1 MMIPLAHPARVALQS
16 AEFLATYGVFG
27 PFEIASPLLQ
37 LLMSTGYLAVGLEF
51 DSAETVVRIC
61 AYLAG
66 CAAAYILA
74 REIFPERKGLTLVS
88 IAYCSSPS
96 RLYSLY
102 SGAAPN
108 ELLFWSLISVCGL
121 AIYRSWKSSTWLH
134 SVALT
139 TAALVLVSARVWTLS
154 VWDAVSLL
162 ELCVLAGVV
171 FLWPKRV
178 RGLIAFPL
186 MGTLVLLFSIGVS
199 VTTLSPSGTAPSR
212 AAGVENLET
221 RLNAV
226 LATVSGE
233 VFQRPSKERI
243 GDAILWARAMGT
255 RAVWRR
261 EQFRAGTFFE
271 YFGDVGIRAAL
282 DLGGPIPGDAVL
294 VSRHQWERLAPIRGL
309 YDREALERYIA
320 WATRPESLSV
330 DAADGVLSVQ
340 ADLSSTDV
348 VLIRTPFD
356 IGWVLRSANGEL
368 TRDPI
373 GYTVFVPAA
382 DTLGVTAIELTP
394 TGFRVALPAPAELH
408 TETFP
413 AIKPDGLIHGTG
425 QTPPPFS
432 AGDVIS
438 IFGSEFLV
446 ADTKVW
452 VGDQPAEVL
461 WSGRSQINAQ
471 LPSPLAAGKH
481 ELAVESAGLRSFPRS
496 FEVSAP

>member
-16 AEFLATYGVFG
+16 AQFLATYGVFG

-37 LLMSTGYLAVGLEF
+37 LLLGAGHLIVGLEF

-61 AYLAG
+61 AYVAG
-66 CAAAYILA
+66 CVAVYILA
-74 REIFPERKGLTLVS
+74 REIFPEPKGLTLIS
-88 IAYCSSPS
+88 IAYCASPS

-108 ELLFWSLISVCGL
+108 ELLFWSLVPICGL
-121 AIYRSWKSSTWLH
+121 AIYRSRKGSTWLR
-134 SVALT
+134 SVWLV
-139 TAALVLVSARVWTLS
+139 TAALSLVSARAWTLS

-162 ELCVLAGVV
+162 EFCLLAGVI
-171 FLWPKRV
+171 FLWPKTV
-178 RGLIAFPL
+178 RGLIAFPII
-186 MGTLVLLFSIGVS
+186 GTLVLLVSVGVS
-199 VTTLSPSGTAPSR
+199 ATTLSPPTTAPSR
-212 AAGVENLET
+212 VAGVENLGS
-221 RLNAV
+221 RLNPV

-233 VFQRPSKERI
+233 LFQHPSKEQI
-243 GDAILWARAMGT
+243 DAAILWARAMGT

-261 EQFRAGTFFE
+261 EQFGASTFLE
-271 YFGDVGIRAAL
+271 KFGDRSMYAAF

-320 WATRPESLSV
+320 WATRPESLSIHE
-330 DAADGVLSVQ
+330 ADGVLSVY

-368 TRDPI
+368 ARDPI
-373 GYTVFVPAA
+373 GYAVFVPAVG
-382 DTLGVTAIELTP
+382 TLGMTAIELTP
-394 TGFRVALPAPAELH
+394 SGIWLALPAPAELH
-408 TETFP
+408 TNTFP
-413 AIKPDGLIHGTG
+413 AIKPDGLIHGTY
-425 QTPPPFS
+425 QTPSPFS
-432 AGDVIS
+432 GGDVIS

-446 ADTKVW
+446 NDTKVW
-452 VGDQPAEVL
+452 VGEQSAEVL
-461 WSGRSQINAQ
+461 WSGPSQINVK
-471 LPSPLAAGKH
+471 LPSALAAGEH
-481 ELAVESAGLRSFPRS
+481 DLAVESAGLRSFPRS